1 MQACL
6 VVHLPIILIVTCPK
20 LIIEHFLQLFSHWS
34 PFIFTCQAIPHV
46 LKKTC
51 IHDTC
56 IDILFTLP
64 LWFPIDYG
72 SILSS
77 VTMCLLFFV
86 LIRAMVS
93 PCFQFGCLNFLACN
107 LWLNQSF
114 DWQVVSLL
122 CYIFSWKFFWAIS
135 FCKFPLKTNLM
146 NNFSF
151 LFIFYFYFCCL
162 CLLLKIS
169 QVIYVLFS
177 KSGKHGVE
185 EGFKRLRGSNLISSS
200 SNYVWLWKPNC
211 AWLCIVRSLCP
222 PL

>member
-20 LIIEHFLQLFSHWS
+20 LIIEHFLELFSHWS

-93 PCFQFGCLNFLACN
+93 ACFQFGYLNFLACN
-107 LWLNQSF
+107 LWLSQSF

-122 CYIFSWKFFWAIS
+122 CYIFSWNFFWAIS
-135 FCKFPLKTNLM
+135 FVNFHCKLTLWT
-146 NNFSF
+146 
-151 LFIFYFYFCCL
+151 
-162 CLLLKIS
+162 IS
-169 QVIYVLFS
+169 VSYLFS
-177 KSGKHGVE
+177 IFIVAVCAFYWKSHKLYMYCFLSLE
-185 EGFKRLRGSNLISSS
+185 AWSWRRIQETKRIKFNFFI
-200 SNYVWLWKPNC
+200 
-211 AWLCIVRSLCP
+211 
-222 PL
+222 